1 MIHTV
6 WVILSVI
13 ENDLRRE
20 MNKCS
25 DMGSMSRYLVLS
37 RQQMLLEVQLAFYRV
52 RLRLINCRQFQTASM
67 IQFSY
72 NTAFKCLKNLTQ
84 KSATKIWNYLDLSL
98 KTCLGWFSYSILHSD
113 WRKLGQYDWSM
124 KTISINKQD
133 GILVCQFGINFSLS
147 FSWRNTYWMRGNYW
161 WVLLIIIKLILEAC
175 SLIGYQAVCRI
186 LIGWDR
192 FCCNLNSQSHLKFQR
207 YHIFELCHF
216 SSRRKFR
223 LINFSIKHIFRG
235 VISNWKWIF
244 LGCFRSDS
252 KESPESNVEIRYN

>member
-1 MIHTV
+1 MIRGFLV
-6 WVILSVI
+6 MRSLLALYVILSVI
-13 ENDLRRE
+13 ETYVRRE

-113 WRKLGQYDWSM
+113 WRKS
-124 KTISINKQD
+124 
-133 GILVCQFGINFSLS
+133 
-147 FSWRNTYWMRGNYW
+147 
-161 WVLLIIIKLILEAC
+161 
-175 SLIGYQAVCRI
+175 
-186 LIGWDR
+186 
-192 FCCNLNSQSHLKFQR
+192 
-207 YHIFELCHF
+207 
-216 SSRRKFR
+216 
-223 LINFSIKHIFRG
+223 
-235 VISNWKWIF
+235 
-244 LGCFRSDS
+244 
-252 KESPESNVEIRYN
+252 

>member
-1 MIHTV
+1 
-6 WVILSVI
+6 
-13 ENDLRRE
+13 

-147 FSWRNTYWMRGNYW
+147 FS
-161 WVLLIIIKLILEAC
+161 
-175 SLIGYQAVCRI
+175 
-186 LIGWDR
+186 
-192 FCCNLNSQSHLKFQR
+192 
-207 YHIFELCHF
+207 
-216 SSRRKFR
+216 
-223 LINFSIKHIFRG
+223 
-235 VISNWKWIF
+235 
-244 LGCFRSDS
+244 
-252 KESPESNVEIRYN
+252 